1 MLDASYEI
9 KHAKQKVR
17 SGIGVGAPI
26 KHSMSTPA
34 PVLRPKH
41 IVIDFNFSL
50 TITYTQSFKG
60 LIVIF

>member
-34 PVLRPKH
+34 PVLRLKT
-41 IVIDFNFSL
+41 
-50 TITYTQSFKG
+50 TIQAYCNRLQ
-60 LIVIF
+60 L